1 MNKRLTIYMTYN
13 KNGIIDD
20 YIVYM
25 LKQLVN
31 VSSDIIVVSNK
42 KLMQREKEKIA
53 FVSEYIERDNEKFDV
68 GAYSQVIKELYDK
81 RQIYEYDEL
90 VLINDS
96 VFGPFFDLNDMF
108 SAMDRR
114 NDLDFWG
121 ITKRGR
127 SDFDGGAGVYP
138 EHIQSYFYAF
148 RKSII
153 SQDAFKEY
161 WQQIVDEISD
171 FRSAIINYEFKLT
184 EHFEKLGFKWDIY
197 CDCNDYIGNNI
208 NRNLSP
214 YHYFTYELVA
224 DKRCPFLKRKLF
236 TGDFVNKEY
245 TDAYDL
251 KKAYN
256 FIKNHTFYDLDLIWN
271 YVLREYELSSIMNAM
286 QMVEVIDEH
295 VQEKYN
301 YEDKSDILFFTKNY
315 DEELSYIEN
324 KVNENVLKNINDEK
338 YLGSIKSLFNNDDR
352 LGVVIPPMKTFGKVS
367 FNLSHSWMNLN
378 IFEKMKD
385 KLGIKV
391 PCSLDKAPIY
401 QIDGLVCRREILS
414 KDILKL
420 LKQDKTG
427 TILQMIPLMAQEK
440 GYYTKQVITKN
451 YVATQIYNLTDM
463 LSAFG
468 KNISD
473 IEENYSVR
481 EMNNQLME
489 EKIKHFLVSTK
500 KVYIYGAGEL
510 ACRVAEIVKK
520 YCNLQGFLVS
530 NKGSNLLDINGIQVI
545 EYSELKYRDIDVIVA
560 VGKKNNSV
568 IERILKEDN
577 IKNILYVD

>member
-560 VGKKNNSV
+560 VGKK
-568 IERILKEDN
+568 IIAL
-577 IKNILYVD
+577 